1 MNHLLIKGLLIAGL
15 SISGIYVA
23 TSPQNA
29 IAKTPRTP
37 VKKPTPAAS
46 EPAKPTPAASEPAKP
61 TPAKPEAKQTMINKT
76 TIQDNGIR
84 YELSACRRLEAT
96 VVCRLSLTNKGE
108 QDIAASFKTA
118 GSRFI
123 DRDGEEYLAKEVQ
136 IGSLKSESETENT
149 LISDVPM
156 KATVTF
162 DAPPANVATMAV
174 LAINHTP
181 GTTLKFRNVK
191 IIKS

>member
-1 MNHLLIKGLLIAGL
+1 MNHLLIKSLLIAGL
-15 SISGIYVA
+15 SVSGIYVA
-23 TSPQNA
+23 TSAPNA

-37 VKKPTPAAS
+37 VRKPTPAAS
-46 EPAKPTPAASEPAKP
+46 EPAKP
-61 TPAKPEAKQTMINKT
+61 KPEAKQTMINKT

-108 QDIAASFKTA
+108 QDVAASFKTA

>member
-15 SISGIYVA
+15 SVSGIYVA
-23 TSPQNA
+23 TSAQNA

-37 VKKPTPAAS
+37 VK
-46 EPAKPTPAASEPAKP
+46 KPTPAASEPAKP

-84 YELSACRRLEAT
+84 YELSACRRLETT
-96 VVCRLSLTNKGE
+96 VVCRLSLTNKSE

-123 DRDGEEYLAKEVQ
+123 DRDGEEYVAKEVQ

-174 LAINHTP
+174 LAINHAP

-191 IIKS
+191 IIKP